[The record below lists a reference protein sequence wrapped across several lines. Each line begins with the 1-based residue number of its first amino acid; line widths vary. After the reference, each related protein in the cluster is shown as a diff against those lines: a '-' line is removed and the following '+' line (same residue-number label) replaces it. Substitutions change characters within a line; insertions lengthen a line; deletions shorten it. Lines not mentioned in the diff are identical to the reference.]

1 MIPHFAYRIRYTVFR
16 TLPVIY
22 WPGGQNPD
30 PEAHVRFQEISAAC
44 VKPNNVEAFTETF
57 LSYEVLVDPEA
68 REMYDQY
75 GLDGTKEHGGH
86 GMSPEDLFENIFGG
100 GGFTFNPAGPA
111 RSKKGEDQREPYEV
125 SLEDLYTGK
134 SVK

>member
-1 MIPHFAYRIRYTVFR
+1 VE
-16 TLPVIY
+16 TL
-22 WPGGQNPD
+22 
-30 PEAHVRFQEISAAC
+30 A
-44 VKPNNVEAFTETF
+44 ETF

-75 GLDGTKEHGGH
+75 GLDGSKRHGGP
-86 GMSPEDLFENIFGG
+86 GMSPEDLFENLFGG
-100 GGFTFNPAGPA
+100 GGFSFSSAGPTQ
-111 RSKKGEDQREPYEV
+111 RKKGEDQRVPYEV